1 MKKWL
6 KQQLKRA
13 IHNES
18 GSISMYILI
27 FMVFFLPFA
36 VWIGVHLPVKFE
48 LSQQLKQIVS
58 NTADS
63 MIVRLDQERLSQGKV
78 EVDFDEAV
86 EIGKEM
92 MRKSLGLDENWQADN
107 EGLLIYD
114 KPIPFYA
121 KEITS
126 IYALKEEFG
135 DTMENGEYVIPEDVG
150 VYIYVLNN
158 LPYGQSIKFKGLLA
172 IEDSSAVVIVRANI
186 PVGGGYASPGKA
198 TTVIHQTGVSEANIH
213 TKGR

>member
-92 MRKSLGLDENWQADN
+92 MRKSLGLDENWRADN
-107 EGLLIYD
+107 EGLLI
-114 KPIPFYA
+114 
-121 KEITS
+121 
-126 IYALKEEFG
+126 
-135 DTMENGEYVIPEDVG
+135 
-150 VYIYVLNN
+150 
-158 LPYGQSIKFKGLLA
+158 
-172 IEDSSAVVIVRANI
+172 
-186 PVGGGYASPGKA
+186 
-198 TTVIHQTGVSEANIH
+198 
-213 TKGR
+213 